1 MLKTLAIVLTGLAL
15 GTGCVNKSGI
25 TARERERQQVGKNPI
40 LHLYRVEIDH
50 EAVRKGA
57 QLLFREPVAGK
68 EFGAY
73 RRTQG
78 IFGVSENGFC
88 RCEVRVAE
96 LVNGLG
102 GRREE
107 QRYTLLDFFGR
118 MASDGTR
125 ATVDGTA
132 AAPGALELRIEKLG
146 KDEVRVQPY
155 LNGRPGAYVYFF
167 QKQGFSN
174 SWVPFPYR

>member
-1 MLKTLAIVLTGLAL
+1 MLKTLAIILAGLAV
-15 GTGCVNKSGI
+15 TAGCVNKSGV
-25 TARERERQQVGKNPI
+25 TPRERQRRQVGKNPT
-40 LHLYRVEIDH
+40 LHLYRVEIDR

-57 QLLFREPVAGK
+57 QLLFHEPVAGK
-68 EFGAY
+68 EYGAY

-78 IFGVSENGFC
+78 IFGVSENGSC

-96 LVNGLG
+96 LVFGLG
-102 GRREE
+102 GRRDE

-118 MASDGTR
+118 ISADGTR
-125 ATVDGTA
+125 ATVEGA
-132 AAPGALELRIEKLG
+132 AVGRGALELRIEKLG
-146 KDEVRVQPY
+146 KDEIKVQPY

-167 QKQGFSN
+167 RKQGFSN